1 MASTPASRPRR
12 RTRRRDVDGLIVV
25 WYTWLG
31 GLTQAPVF
39 ALRDLA
45 DGLAFPLASAVLF
58 GLIGALSPCQL
69 TTNLGAL
76 AYASAR
82 AGEARPLALAGAYV
96 AGKVSVYALVGAAVV
111 LAGLQL
117 QTVSIPVV
125 TTARKGLGPLMLL
138 IGLALLGVW
147 RPRLA
152 AGQRIAARLRER
164 LGASGIAGA
173 YLLGVAFAFAFCPT
187 LFLLFFGLT
196 IPLALRSAGGW
207 AFPGLFAL
215 GSSLPLLAVTMMV
228 AGGTGAAAKIQGS
241 ARRLEQP
248 LRLGA
253 AFVLV

>member
-1 MASTPASRPRR
+1 
-12 RTRRRDVDGLIVV
+12 VGGLIVV

-82 AGEARPLALAGAYV
+82 AGDARPLALAGAYV

-215 GSSLPLLAVTMMV
+215 GSSLPLLVVATIVTVGTAAAGSIVGGLRRMERPVRVAAALLLVV
-228 AGGTGAAAKIQGS
+228 AGLHDT
-241 ARRLEQP
+241 
-248 LRLGA
+248 
-253 AFVLV
+253 LVYWLL